1 MVSEPIEA
9 EHVGGFGAL
18 LASQIDLSFMA
29 LPKFQ
34 CKKLPILQQRIV
46 ALPAR

>member
-34 CKKLPILQQRIV
+34 CKKLPFHQRRIV
-46 ALPAR
+46 TLPSR

>member
-1 MVSEPIEA
+1 MVSEPIEV

-34 CKKLPILQQRIV
+34 CKKLQQRIV